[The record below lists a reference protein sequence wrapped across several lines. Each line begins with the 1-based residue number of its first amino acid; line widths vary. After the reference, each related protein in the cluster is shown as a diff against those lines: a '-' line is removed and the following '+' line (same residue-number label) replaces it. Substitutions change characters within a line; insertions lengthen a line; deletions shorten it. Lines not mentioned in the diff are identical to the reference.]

1 MAKAKIGRPRIVVD
15 PKVVEAMSQA
25 GAPNTEIA
33 DFLGCSVDT
42 LTRRFADLLTKS
54 RAGRKVRLRRL
65 QWTAAEAGNPA
76 LLIWLGKQE
85 LAQREP
91 KQELEHSGGLT
102 IEQLL
107 HDRDSRKRGD

>member
-1 MAKAKIGRPRIVVD
+1 MAKAKTGRRLLAID
-15 PKVVEAMSQA
+15 PKIVEAMAQA
-25 GAPNTEIA
+25 GAPNVEIA

-91 KQELEHSGGLT
+91 KQELEHSGAVT
-102 IEQLL
+102 IEQAL
-107 HDRDSRKRGD
+107 HAVHADRKPG

>member
-1 MAKAKIGRPRIVVD
+1 MAKAKTGRPPITID
-15 PKVVEAMSQA
+15 PKIVEAMAQA
-25 GAPNTEIA
+25 GAPNVEIA
-33 DFLGCSVDT
+33 DFLGCSVNT
-42 LTRRFADLLTKS
+42 LTRRFVKILTKN

-91 KQELEHSGGLT
+91 KQELEHSGAVT
-102 IEQLL
+102 IDQLL
-107 HDRDSRKRGD
+107 ARRDERQRG